1 MSKIVKL
8 KLKELR
14 EKFPKLISE
23 EKINIRTR
31 VAENSRFP
39 STNFLMPAEIMVSL
53 ETSCYFEDGKIG
65 RDKVTN
71 WLRRNNYSY
80 SSLFDA
86 YLY

>member
-1 MSKIVKL
+1 MNKNIVL

-23 EKINIRTR
+23 GKVKISTR
-31 VAENSRFP
+31 VSEDPRFP
-39 STNFLMPAEIMVSL
+39 MTNFLMPAEIVIWL
-53 ETSCYFEDGKIG
+53 ETSCYFEDGKVG

-71 WLRRNNYSY
+71 WLRRNGYKY
-80 SSLFDA
+80 SSIFDA